1 MVSYQDTGWK
11 VFPRFLVPT
20 RSTLLLGTEDSRGCV
35 AGKSSKDERTIMQE
49 RQRSSARSARL
60 GKRLD
65 PDLKSW
71 LDNVIIPALVREY
84 MAEIKKQNQLAS
96 AGPSE
101 VTSDKGR

>member
-1 MVSYQDTGWK
+1 VSE
-11 VFPRFLVPT
+11 R
-20 RSTLLLGTEDSRGCV
+20 RGT
-35 AGKSSKDERTIMQE
+35 
-49 RQRSSARSARL
+49 SARSAKL

-84 MAEIKKQNQLAS
+84 LAEIRQQNRLATT
-96 AGPSE
+96 GPSE

>member
-1 MVSYQDTGWK
+1 VT
-11 VFPRFLVPT
+11 
-20 RSTLLLGTEDSRGCV
+20 
-35 AGKSSKDERTIMQE
+35 GKSSKDGNGILQE
-49 RQRSSARSARL
+49 KQRNSARSTRL

-84 MAEIKKQNQLAS
+84 LAEIKQQNRLATT
-96 AGPSE
+96 GPSE

>member
-1 MVSYQDTGWK
+1 M
-11 VFPRFLVPT
+11 
-20 RSTLLLGTEDSRGCV
+20 
-35 AGKSSKDERTIMQE
+35 AGKGSKDGNGILQE
-49 RQRSSARSARL
+49 KQRNSARSARL

-84 MAEIKKQNQLAS
+84 LAEIKQQNRLATTV
-96 AGPSE
+96 PSE

>member
-1 MVSYQDTGWK
+1 M
-11 VFPRFLVPT
+11 
-20 RSTLLLGTEDSRGCV
+20 
-35 AGKSSKDERTIMQE
+35 MQE
-49 RQRSSARSARL
+49 RQSSSARSVRL

-84 MAEIKKQNQLAS
+84 VAEIKEQNRLAT

-101 VTSDKGR
+101 VTCDKGR

>member
-1 MVSYQDTGWK
+1 
-11 VFPRFLVPT
+11 
-20 RSTLLLGTEDSRGCV
+20 V
-35 AGKSSKDERTIMQE
+35 AGKNSKTGNEILQE
-49 RQRSSARSARL
+49 KQRKAARSTRL

-84 MAEIKKQNQLAS
+84 LAEIKAQNRLATT
-96 AGPSE
+96 GPSE